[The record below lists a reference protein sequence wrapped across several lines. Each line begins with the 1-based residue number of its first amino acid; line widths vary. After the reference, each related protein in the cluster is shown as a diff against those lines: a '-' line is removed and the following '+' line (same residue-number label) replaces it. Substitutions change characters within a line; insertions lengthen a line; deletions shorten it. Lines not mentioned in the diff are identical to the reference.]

1 MGDNTHHQDQLI
13 TLHSFSPMNR
23 MVSAPVKPSPPE
35 EDELELIV
43 IVLAVFE

>member
-1 MGDNTHHQDQLI
+1 
-13 TLHSFSPMNR
+13 
-23 MVSAPVKPSPPE
+23 MVSAPVKPMPPE

>member
-1 MGDNTHHQDQLI
+1 
-13 TLHSFSPMNR
+13 MNR
-23 MVSAPVKPSPPE
+23 IVRAPVNPMPPEE